1 MTDLRLFY
9 SGVLSKWE
17 FFIEI
22 RAACFAPYFLQNL
35 GVLEWGWLQVGS
47 FTLIWRYSTLHPISK
62 IGKLVMLMQIFH
74 ISTFKRTHNPRIK
87 FLIPSEKVK
96 AWFSFCLKYF
106 PMVSWLV
113 SRNKWVL
120 LLRRRNYIS
129 RCAVV
134 AAPIFPLFRI
144 HRPLY
149 IAMPSYSKNAIQ

>member
-1 MTDLRLFY
+1 MRLFY
-9 SGVLSKWE
+9 
-17 FFIEI
+17 
-22 RAACFAPYFLQNL
+22 
-35 GVLEWGWLQVGS
+35 
-47 FTLIWRYSTLHPISK
+47 TLHPIFK

-144 HRPLY
+144 YIDLY
-149 IAMPSYSKNAIQ
+149 ILLCHLTLKMQFYKILEFVFVTTELYSKIAKNMFLD